1 MLLCFFKCGLHN
13 VPLLDYLLLSESI
26 TEFTS
31 IYAFFDMAALMRIAA
46 LRLCLL
52 FNLKS
57 PYAVWQT
64 ETIQP
69 VNVLAE
75 C

>member
-1 MLLCFFKCGLHN
+1 MFFKCGLGAP
-13 VPLLDYLLLSESI
+13 VLDYLLLNEKYSKSHI
-26 TEFTS
+26 HLIFS
-31 IYAFFDMAALMRIAA
+31 LFFLTVLTRIVM
-46 LRLCLL
+46 LRLCP
-52 FNLKS
+52 FFHFKS
-57 PYAVWQT
+57 TYGVWKT